1 MTFLL
6 IDEEVM
12 EYGLLLYTLLLSIG
26 FIALSIRWAGRLG
39 WVDRPDDR
47 KQHCHPVPLTGGI
60 AMCAA
65 FCLSLPLM
73 PDKPDAYLVL
83 LASLV
88 VLALVGAY
96 DDLRSIR
103 PATRFLFQTVAVL
116 LMTLNGQVLLS
127 NLGNLLGWGSI
138 VLGDLAIPFTLFG
151 IVGVI
156 NAFNMIDGLDGL
168 AGGVALIAI
177 GCLLALNLT
186 APAPDHHASNAL
198 LVLAMVIVGFLCFN
212 LRHPWR
218 VQASVFMGDSGSTML
233 GFALGWFLVSLSQ
246 DREGQAAV
254 MTPMTAVWIL
264 AVPLLDT
271 VTVMIRRLRARQ
283 SPFNADRQHLHHL
296 LLNYGYS
303 DGQVTAMLLTGAL
316 ITGVIGM
323 AAHRLAVPEFVQFYG
338 FLGVFLLYYQATTHI
353 WLRHLV
359 RLRQSDQE
367 SDDRQANSLTPMQR

>member
-359 RLRQSDQE
+359 RLRQNDQE
-367 SDDRQANSLTPMQR
+367 SDDGQANSLTPMQR

>member
-127 NLGNLLGWGSI
+127 NLGNLLGWGSV

-323 AAHRLAVPEFVQFYG
+323 AAHRLAVPEFVQFYS

>member
-1 MTFLL
+1 MMSGLNDVVTK
-6 IDEEVM
+6 
-12 EYGLLLYTLLLSIG
+12 YGLLLYTLLLSIG
-26 FIALSIRWAGRLG
+26 FVALSTKVAGRLG

-47 KQHCHPVPLTGGI
+47 KQHRHPVPLTGGV

-65 FCLSLPLM
+65 FCLSLPLAS
-73 PDKPDAYLVL
+73 DKPDAYPVL
-83 LASLV
+83 LACLV

-96 DDLRSIR
+96 DDLRSVQ
-103 PATRFLFQTVAVL
+103 PATRFLFQIVAVL
-116 LMTLNGQVLLS
+116 LMTFNGQVLLS

-138 VLGDLAIPFTLFG
+138 SLGEFAIPFTLFG

-168 AGGVALIAI
+168 AGGVALIVI
-177 GCLLALNLT
+177 GWLLALNLT
-186 APAPDHHASNAL
+186 APVPDHHASNAL
-198 LVLAMVIVGFLCFN
+198 LILAMVVIGFLCFN

-218 VQASVFMGDSGSTML
+218 IQASVFMGDSGSTML

-254 MTPMTAVWIL
+254 MTPMTAVWVL

-296 LLNYGYS
+296 LLNYGYP
-303 DGQVTAMLLTGAL
+303 DGQVTMMLLAGAL
-316 ITGVIGM
+316 ITGAIGM
-323 AAHRLAVPEFVQFYG
+323 AAHQLDVPEFVQFYG
-338 FLGVFLLYYQATTHI
+338 FLGAFLLYYQATTHI

-359 RLRQSDQE
+359 RLQAGGDG
-367 SDDRQANSLTPMQR
+367 QANSPTPTQQ